1 MMFELPDSKTLY
13 QALLGRDDSY
23 EGRAW
28 VGVTSTGIFCRL
40 SCTAKKPKFENCQF
54 YPSVGACIDAGF
66 RACKRCRPLHQAAG
80 DDPIV
85 TPLLAAL
92 DREPARRWR
101 EGDIVAMGFDP
112 SNVRRVFKRQFAMTF
127 LEMARQR
134 RLREGFTTL
143 KDGEP
148 VIAAQIDAG
157 FDSASAFRAAFGRR
171 IGLAPGQ
178 FQRDALMRA
187 DWIETP
193 LGTMVAIACAHRL
206 HLLEFFDRKALPTE
220 VRRLQERQPGG
231 LGFGRT
237 AVMDQLAAELDHYF
251 SGRSA
256 RFETPCALHGTAF
269 EQEVWQAL
277 RDVPAGQTR
286 SYGDLAQELNRPSA
300 TRAVARANGKNQ
312 IAILIPCHRVIGAD
326 GNLTG
331 YGGGIWRKRRLI
343 EVEAT
348 YSERL
353 SA

>member
-1 MMFELPDSKTLY
+1 MMFDLPDSQTLY
-13 QALLGRDDSY
+13 QALLNRDDSY

-28 VGVTSTGIFCRL
+28 VGVSSTGIFCRL
-40 SCTAKKPKFENCQF
+40 SCPARKPKFENCTF
-54 YPSVGACIDAGF
+54 YPAISDCLDAGF
-66 RACKRCRPLHQAAG
+66 RACKRCRPLDQAAG
-80 DDPIV
+80 DDPVV

-92 DREPARRWR
+92 DHDPSRRWR
-101 EGDIVAMGFDP
+101 EADVAQMGFDP
-112 SNVRRVFKRQFAMTF
+112 SNVRRVFKRQFGMTF

-143 KDGEP
+143 KEGAP

-178 FQRDALMRA
+178 FRADALMKV
-187 DWIETP
+187 DWIDTP
-193 LGTMVAIACAHRL
+193 LGPMVAIACQHQL

-237 AVMDQLAAELDHYF
+237 PVMEQLTAELAQF
-251 SGRSA
+251 FAGELS
-256 RFETPCALHGTAF
+256 RFETPCAFHGTAF
-269 EQEVWQAL
+269 EQEVWRAL
-277 RDVPAGQTR
+277 QDIPAGQTR
-286 SYGDLAQELNRPSA
+286 SYGDLATGLGRPSA

-312 IAILIPCHRVIGAD
+312 IAILIPCHRIIGAD

-343 EVEAT
+343 EVETT
-348 YSERL
+348 YKERV

>member
-13 QALLGRDDSY
+13 RALLDRDDSY

-40 SCTAKKPKFENCQF
+40 SCTAKKPKFENCRF

-92 DREPARRWR
+92 DREPTRRWR

-112 SNVRRVFKRQFAMTF
+112 SNVRRVFKRQFAVTF

-143 KDGEP
+143 KEGES

-157 FDSASAFRAAFGRR
+157 FDSASAFRAGFGRR

-178 FQRDALMRA
+178 FRSGALMRA
-187 DWIETP
+187 DWIDTP

-220 VRRLQERQPGG
+220 VKRLQERQPGG

-237 AVMDQLAAELDHYF
+237 AVTEQLKSELDQYF
-251 SGRSA
+251 AGQRS

-277 RDVPAGQTR
+277 REVPAGQTR
-286 SYGDLAQELNRPSA
+286 SYGDLAQEMNRPSA

-343 EVEAT
+343 EVEAN